1 MKLRKALKATI
12 VIITILLMDALIFIN
27 TAEAISPEKYN
38 LEAIGGAST
47 LLKYKGEPITSFY
60 VGYAGKL
67 YNYPAYCLDKNKK
80 FVTKELSYTVTENG
94 EITDVM
100 LWRYIVNGYPYK
112 KLSEL
117 GCKERNEAY
126 VATQQAIY
134 VYLYNQKIED
144 YEAIGEAGKRTL
156 EAMKLI
162 IENAKNTEETPAS
175 KAIEIKSADKTFKED
190 NIDKNYISKTYEVK
204 STLPMKSYKI
214 KVQIKNHKTQEIS
227 DKIDYKITDINNK
240 TKTEFKE
247 DEKFKILIPE
257 EIEYEEID
265 IKIEIEATIES
276 KPIIYAIPNDELYQ
290 DFAIPGE
297 TKEEIIKETVEEEP
311 EEDISTPE
319 NKKDEVPKINKE
331 KKLPVTGM

>member
-112 KLSEL
+112 KISEL

-175 KAIEIKSADKTFKED
+175 KAIEIKCIKNSRSAQTVYEDLEGNEINVNDGKTFIQICPIDSEIEIEGKED
-190 NIDKNYISKTYEVK
+190 NTVG
-204 STLPMKSYKI
+204 T
-214 KVQIKNHKTQEIS
+214 
-227 DKIDYKITDINNK
+227 
-240 TKTEFKE
+240 TETNVTE
-247 DEKFKILIPE
+247 
-257 EIEYEEID
+257 
-265 IKIEIEATIES
+265 
-276 KPIIYAIPNDELYQ
+276 Q
-290 DFAIPGE
+290 D
-297 TKEEIIKETVEEEP
+297 
-311 EEDISTPE
+311 
-319 NKKDEVPKINKE
+319 
-331 KKLPVTGM
+331 

>member
-1 MKLRKALKATI
+1 MKLKKAIKAII
-12 VIITILLMDALIFIN
+12 VIIAILALNILIFIN
-27 TAEAISPEKYN
+27 VSKAITPEKYN
-38 LEAIGGAST
+38 LEAMGEAST

-67 YNYPAYCLDKNKK
+67 YNYPAYCLNKDKK
-80 FVTKELSYTVTENG
+80 FITHELSYTVTESG

-112 KLSEL
+112 KISEL

-156 EAMKLI
+156 ETMKMI

-175 KAIEIKSADKTFKED
+175 QAIEIKSADETFKED
-190 NIDKNYISKTYEVK
+190 NIYKNYISKTYEVK
-204 STLPMKSYKI
+204 SNLPMKSYKV
-214 KVQIKNHKTQEIS
+214 KAQIKDHKTQEIS

-247 DEKFKILIPE
+247 NEKFKILIPK

-297 TKEEIIKETVEEEP
+297 TEEQIMKETVEEEP
-311 EEDISTPE
+311 EEDIPSPE